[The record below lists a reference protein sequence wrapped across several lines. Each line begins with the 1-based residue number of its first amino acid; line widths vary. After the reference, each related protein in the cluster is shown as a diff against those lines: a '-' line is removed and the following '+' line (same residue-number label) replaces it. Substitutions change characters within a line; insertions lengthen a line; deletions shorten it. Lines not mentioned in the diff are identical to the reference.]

1 MPYFVANLFRTLCMN
16 FCQNQLSFERYDKNI
31 LAYFVLR
38 HIVVGLVLGEA

>member
-1 MPYFVANLFRTLCMN
+1 MYELLSESTE
-16 FCQNQLSFERYDKNI
+16 FCGRYDKNI